1 MSINTIEENEI
12 PENYGVFT
20 LTHHRVP
27 NEGTGQFEMAAAGA
41 HPKCRLVSAYVLPT
55 IYNTSAD
62 VLAIEHQDGGNVA
75 TATAS
80 TTIGTP
86 GAMTIAPA
94 AGYTDVFERG
104 EPIICLASTQGH
116 ATNATSIYAQFET
129 VH

>member
-1 MSINTIEENEI
+1 MVTLIAENEI

-27 NEGTGQFEMAAAGA
+27 NEGTSQFVMAEAGD
-41 HPKCRLVSAYVLPT
+41 HPKCRLVKAWVLPT
-55 IYNTSAD
+55 IYNTAAD
-62 VLAIEHQDGGNVA
+62 VLAIEHEDGGDVA

-86 GAMTIAPA
+86 TAMTIAPA
-94 AGYTDVFERG
+94 AGYTAVFERN
-104 EPIICLASTQGH
+104 EPIIVLASTQGN
-116 ATNATSIYAQFET
+116 AANATSIYAQFET